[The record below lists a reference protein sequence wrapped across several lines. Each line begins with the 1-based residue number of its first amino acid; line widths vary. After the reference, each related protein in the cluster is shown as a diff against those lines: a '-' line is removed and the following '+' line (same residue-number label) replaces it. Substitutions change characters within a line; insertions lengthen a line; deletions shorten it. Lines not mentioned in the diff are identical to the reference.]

1 MSTILI
7 IDDHP
12 AFRMIVRLQLMQLL
26 SVEQVVE
33 ADNGQT
39 AVEMARQ
46 YKPDL
51 VDTRPGHSAHQRTRC
66 DSASEL
72 VASVDSPD
80 GAVGPRRGD
89 LRAARNAVRAFTA
102 SSASRRTMKEILRGV
117 EAVLA
122 GYTGFPVGPNG
133 ASIAPGMAPSG
144 EEGRI
149 MLLSD
154 KELVILQMLSR
165 GMSNKAIGDALFM
178 SDKTVSTYKSRIQEK
193 LGVSSL
199 AALIEFASL
208 HKLIGL
214 VPHAM
219 NKTSPHC
226 GEGADCHQPAQ
237 RAV

>member
-26 SVEQVVE
+26 SVEEVIE

-51 VDTRPGHSAHQRTRC
+51 VILDLDIPRISGLDVIPRLKLVHPSIRVMVLSGHDPATFAPRAMRSGVH
-66 DSASEL
+66 
-72 VASVDSPD
+72 
-80 GAVGPRRGD
+80 GFVGK
-89 LRAARNAVRAFTA
+89 
-102 SSASRRTMKEILRGV
+102 SQEMKEIMRGV

-122 GYTGFPVGPNG
+122 GYTVFPVAPNG
-133 ASIAPGMAPSG
+133 ASITPGVSPSG
-144 EEGRI
+144 DEGRI

-154 KELVILQMLSR
+154 KELVILQMLSK
-165 GMSNKAIGDALFM
+165 GMSNKVIGDALFI
-178 SDKTVSTYKSRIQEK
+178 SDKTVSTYKGRIQEK
-193 LGVSSL
+193 LGLSSL

-208 HKLIGL
+208 HKL
-214 VPHAM
+214 V
-219 NKTSPHC
+219 
-226 GEGADCHQPAQ
+226 D
-237 RAV
+237 